1 MTNYNNIDYRIT
13 DHFSYNEFIRSTTA
27 EQRHIDNTMPKRYN
41 ANLVT
46 LCEKVL
52 EPIRQEYGKPII
64 ITSGYRCEKLN
75 KAINGAKT
83 SDHKFGAACDCVAQ
97 DGDNLKL
104 WNVVMK
110 MVKEGKLDCRQIIW
124 EYGDK
129 QPNWIHLSINH
140 KYNGMRNNQILRY

>member
-1 MTNYNNIDYRIT
+1 MDYRIT

-83 SDHKFGAACDCVAQ
+83 SQHMYGSAADIVAQ
-97 DGDNLKL
+97 DGDNIAL
-104 WNVVMK
+104 WNLIRK
-110 MVKEGKLDCRQIIW
+110 MLNNKQIEVRQLIW

-129 QPNWIHLSINH
+129 QPNWIHLSVNDKWH
-140 KYNGMRNNQILRY
+140 GYRVNQILRY